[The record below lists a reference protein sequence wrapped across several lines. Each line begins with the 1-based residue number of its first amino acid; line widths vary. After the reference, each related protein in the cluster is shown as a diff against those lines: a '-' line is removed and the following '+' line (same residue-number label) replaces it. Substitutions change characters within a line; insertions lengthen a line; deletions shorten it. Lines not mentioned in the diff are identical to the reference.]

1 MIVKLIIMDSENENG
16 KEDVSL
22 ESNQPKNL
30 IDPSEFQHS
39 SHNIS
44 ESPLKKKCIYLMKE
58 LTKLSTSP
66 TSQNT
71 PKTSWDQIDVSFFV
85 IQISLQPQGIL

>member
-1 MIVKLIIMDSENENG
+1 MDSENENG

-39 SHNIS
+39 PHNIS
-44 ESPLKKKCIYLMKE
+44 ESPLKKKKCMYLMKE
-58 LTKLSTSP
+58 LT
-66 TSQNT
+66 
-71 PKTSWDQIDVSFFV
+71 
-85 IQISLQPQGIL
+85 